1 MKDIKTVDFSK
12 ISFVLMDMDGVLSDG
27 SLIYLPDGGIVKVF
41 HAHDGYGIERGRQL
55 GLLFG
60 VISGKTAIANK
71 YRVERLKIEEFYES
85 RSDKVE
91 AFEEIKTKH
100 KLREENFCFI
110 GDDVFDMSLLN
121 KVAFSCAPSNA
132 IKEVKE
138 AVHYVTET
146 AGGKGAVREVIDFI
160 LRKKKLI

>member
-1 MKDIKTVDFSK
+1 MKDIKAVDFSK

-55 GLLFG
+55 GLRFG
-60 VISGKTAIANK
+60 VISGKSAEANR
-71 YRVERLKIEEFYES
+71 YRIERLKIEEYYES
-85 RSDKVE
+85 RSNKVE
-91 AFEEIKTKH
+91 AFEEIKAKH
-100 KLREENFCFI
+100 KLSDENFCFI
-110 GDDVFDMSLLN
+110 GDDVFDMPLLN

-132 IKEVKE
+132 IKEVRE
-138 AVHYVTET
+138 SVHYVTGT

-160 LRKKKLI
+160 LREKS

>member
-1 MKDIKTVDFSK
+1 MKDINPVDFSK
-12 ISFVLMDMDGVLSDG
+12 ITFVLMDMDGVLSDG

-55 GLLFG
+55 GLRFG
-60 VISGKTAIANK
+60 VISGKSAEANR
-71 YRVERLKIEEFYES
+71 YRIERLKIEEYYES
-85 RSDKVE
+85 RSNKVE
-91 AFEEIKTKH
+91 AFEEIKAKH

-110 GDDVFDMSLLN
+110 GDDVFDMPLLSR
-121 KVAFSCAPSNA
+121 VAFSCAPSNA

-138 AVHYVTET
+138 SVHYVTET
-146 AGGKGAVREVIDFI
+146 SGGKGAVREAIDFI